1 MTMENGGYVGRRL
14 VNLRRQ
20 TLIQRV
26 IGILYW
32 AAGGGGKQ
40 ADENFI
46 PCPSILSFAIA

>member
-14 VNLRRQ
+14 VNLGRQ

-32 AAGGGGKQ
+32 AAGSGGKQ
-40 ADENFI
+40 ADETR
-46 PCPSILSFAIA
+46 PSILSFAIA